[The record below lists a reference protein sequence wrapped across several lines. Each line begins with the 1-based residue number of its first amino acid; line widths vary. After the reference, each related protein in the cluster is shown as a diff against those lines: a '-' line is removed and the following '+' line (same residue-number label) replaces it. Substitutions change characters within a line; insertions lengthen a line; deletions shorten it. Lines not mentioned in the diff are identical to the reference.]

1 MKCLIIAAGKGS
13 RLQQRG
19 DSKPLVPI
27 LGVPLI
33 ERVIRAAME
42 AGADEFYVVI
52 GYQSEQVR
60 LFLERLAERLAIRIT
75 PLVNEDWDKENGLSV
90 LKARDVLHEPFL
102 LLMAD
107 HLFDPNLV
115 RLLTTLNPGDGEVA
129 LVVDRN
135 TRNPLVDRE
144 DVTRVKMEDGKIH
157 DIGKGLADF
166 NGFDTGIFLCSPAI
180 FKVLEQRKEKDGD
193 TSLSG
198 AVQVLAAEGNA
209 KAIPTDDFWIDVD
222 DPAAFQKAEQALLM
236 RLRNK
241 PNDGPVAR
249 YLNRPISV
257 RISRYLVQRDVTPN
271 QISLFSFLCS
281 LLAAGLFALGGYFAL
296 LLGGVLAQFASII
309 DGCDGEVARLKYQSS
324 DFGGWFDAVLD
335 RYADAFLLFGL
346 TWHMLAV
353 EVNGWILFVGFMAII
368 GSFML
373 SYTADKYDNLMRERI
388 GAGGKTGLRMGRD
401 VRVFVIFLGAL
412 TNMVLPVLVL
422 IAVVM
427 NLETLRRVMIARDA

>member
-1 MKCLIIAAGKGS
+1 MKCLIIAAGKGE

-52 GYQSEQVR
+52 GYQGERVR
-60 LFLERLAERLAIRIT
+60 LFLERLVERLAIRIT
-75 PLVNEDWDKENGLSV
+75 SLVNDDWEKDNGLSV

-115 RLLTTLNPGDGEVA
+115 RLLTTPNATAGDVV

-135 TRNPLVDRE
+135 TRNPLVDME

-157 DIGKGLADF
+157 NIGKGLADF

-180 FKVLEQRKEKDGD
+180 FKVLEQSKRKDAN
-193 TSLSG
+193 TSLSA
-198 AVQVLAAEGNA
+198 AVQVLAAKGHA

-222 DPAAFQKAEQALLM
+222 DPAAFHKAEQALLK
-236 RLRNK
+236 RLRDK

-249 YLNRPISV
+249 YLNRAISV
-257 RISRYLVQRDVTPN
+257 RISRYLVQGDMTPN

-281 LLAAGLFALGGYFAL
+281 VLAAGLFALGGYVAL

-346 TWHMLAV
+346 TWHLLVIEA
-353 EVNGWILFVGFMAII
+353 NGWVLFIGFMAII
-368 GSFML
+368 G
-373 SYTADKYDNLMRERI
+373 
-388 GAGGKTGLRMGRD
+388 
-401 VRVFVIFLGAL
+401 
-412 TNMVLPVLVL
+412 
-422 IAVVM
+422 
-427 NLETLRRVMIARDA
+427 